1 MKEKLISTLGES
13 IYYVIQFFSEGGRD
27 LRFCMTDDD
36 GDYGTKKSNFFFK
49 GGSGGAKP
57 PEKIL
62 ANLGVF
68 FRIFV
73 LDF

>member
-1 MKEKLISTLGES
+1 MFKIFRGGLHITS
-13 IYYVIQFFSEGGRD
+13 YNFFLEGGRD
-27 LRFCMTDDD
+27 FRFCMTDDD
-36 GDYGTKKSNFFFK
+36 GDYGTKKSNFFW
-49 GGSGGAKP
+49 GGSRGAKP

>member
-1 MKEKLISTLGES
+1 MAD
-13 IYYVIQFFSEGGRD
+13 VDAGGRD

-36 GDYGTKKSNFFFK
+36 GDYGTKKSNFFFW
-49 GGSGGAKP
+49 GGGLGGRSP